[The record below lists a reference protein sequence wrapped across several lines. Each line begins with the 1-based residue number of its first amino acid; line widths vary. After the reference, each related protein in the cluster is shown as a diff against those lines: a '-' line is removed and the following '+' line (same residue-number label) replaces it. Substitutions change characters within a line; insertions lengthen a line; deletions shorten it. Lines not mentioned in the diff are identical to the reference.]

1 MNWLIDLQHWLY
13 LGMGAGL
20 KPAGDVAALPA
31 MLASAILF
39 GALHALMP
47 GHGKSVLVSYHLG
60 REGKLSDGLLTGVVL
75 ALTHIGSAIIF
86 VMLGVAVISRSLAA
100 AGRAPAFE
108 TASAILIVA
117 TGAVLLWRAL
127 RPHEHMHAGD
137 GRMLAFVT
145 GLVPCPLTTFIL
157 TYAIAKHELAVGF
170 AAVGAMA
177 LGVTATLVS
186 FAVAAVFARGQLLD
200 FLARS
205 ETLRLQAGRVAE
217 LAGSC
222 AVIIIGLAMLNR

>member
-13 LGMGAGL
+13 QGMGAGL
-20 KPAGDVAALPA
+20 KSAGDVAALPA

-60 REGKLSDGLLTGVVL
+60 REGRLSDGLLTGVVL
-75 ALTHIGSAIIF
+75 AVTHIGSAIIF
-86 VMLGVAVISRSLAA
+86 VMLGIAVISRSLAA

-117 TGAVLLWRAL
+117 TGAFLLWRAL
-127 RPHEHMHAGD
+127 RPHEHAYTGD

-177 LGVTATLVS
+177 LGVIATLVS
-186 FAVAAVFARGQLLD
+186 FAVAAVFARGWLID

-205 ETLRLQAGRVAE
+205 ETLRLRVGRVAE

-222 AVIIIGLAMLNR
+222 AVIVIGLAMLNR

>member
-1 MNWLIDLQHWLY
+1 MHWLIDVQHWLY
-13 LGMGAGL
+13 QGMGAGL
-20 KPAGDVAALPA
+20 KSVGDSTALPA
-31 MLASAILF
+31 MMVSAVLF

-47 GHGKSVLVSYHLG
+47 GHGKSILVSYHLG
-60 REGKLSDGLLTGVVL
+60 REGRVTDGLTTGVIL
-75 ALTHIGSAIIF
+75 ALTHIGSAVIF

-108 TASAILIVA
+108 IASAVLIVVI
-117 TGAVLLWRAL
+117 GAFLLWRAL
-127 RPHEHMHAGD
+127 RAHEHAQAAD

-177 LGVTATLVS
+177 LGVIATLVS
-186 FAVAAVFARGQLLD
+186 FAVAAVFARSRLVD

-205 ETLRLQAGRVAE
+205 ETLRLRIGRAAE

-222 AVIIIGLAMLNR
+222 AVIVIGLAMLNR

>member
-13 LGMGAGL
+13 QGMGAGL
-20 KPAGDVAALPA
+20 KSAGDVAALPA

-60 REGKLSDGLLTGVVL
+60 REGRLSDGLLTGVVL
-75 ALTHIGSAIIF
+75 AVTHIGSAIIF
-86 VMLGVAVISRSLAA
+86 VMLGIAVISRSLAA

-117 TGAVLLWRAL
+117 TGAFLLWRAL
-127 RPHEHMHAGD
+127 RPHEHAYTGD

-177 LGVTATLVS
+177 LGVIATLVS
-186 FAVAAVFARGQLLD
+186 FAVAAVFARGRLID

-205 ETLRLQAGRVAE
+205 ETLRLRVGRVAE

-222 AVIIIGLAMLNR
+222 AVIVIGLAMLNR

>member
-13 LGMGAGL
+13 QGMGAGL
-20 KPAGDVAALPA
+20 KSAGDVAALPA

-60 REGKLSDGLLTGVVL
+60 REGRLSDGLLTGVVL
-75 ALTHIGSAIIF
+75 AVTHIGSAIIF
-86 VMLGVAVISRSLAA
+86 VMLGIAVISRSLAA

-117 TGAVLLWRAL
+117 TGAFLLWRAL
-127 RPHEHMHAGD
+127 RPHEHAYTGD

-177 LGVTATLVS
+177 LGVIATLVS
-186 FAVAAVFARGQLLD
+186 FAVAAVFARGWLID

-205 ETLRLQAGRVAE
+205 ETLRLRVGRVAE
-217 LAGSC
+217 LAGAC
-222 AVIIIGLAMLNR
+222 AVIVIGLAMLNL